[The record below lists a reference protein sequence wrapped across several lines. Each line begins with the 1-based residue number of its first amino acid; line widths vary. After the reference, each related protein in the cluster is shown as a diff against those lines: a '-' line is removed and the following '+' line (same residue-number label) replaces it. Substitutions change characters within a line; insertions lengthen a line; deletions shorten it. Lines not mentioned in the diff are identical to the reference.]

1 MTTTPDPSTLA
12 TATATSP
19 PAVERRRPR
28 PDQQAGI
35 AAAAR
40 QLRRAGSRATVVS
53 ACGTGK
59 TLIGVRVAE
68 EVGARRVL
76 VVLPTKDLAV
86 QTALAWRADRR
97 REPMLLVSSMDAGGS
112 TDLKAANV
120 GSTGDFTRLA
130 RLMKSV
136 GQLTVFVL
144 YDSLRKITE
153 AQQALQA
160 PAFDLAIMDEA
171 HRISGHHDKTWAKIL
186 DNRELQADRRLFLTA
201 TPRIWDSPDLA
212 ADPDAA
218 PHRPRRRT
226 TINRASRDPR
236 LVNSLDNTHLYGPTV
251 HHYPLHQAV
260 EDGVLADYRILIPT
274 ITDTDLHRRLR
285 TDPTAKPANAAAGS
299 APSTGTPPG
308 SSPATGA
315 QPGNARTDDVRT
327 ASAQPIGDRA
337 GSALRTT
344 ALHLAVHKAMT
355 DNGLHHVIVYFNEVA
370 SARDFTRE
378 YPHTLRRLPAELRP
392 ATMPTVLHIN
402 GDDLPE
408 DRRDTLNAFTAAPAA
423 ILTNAKVLTEG
434 IDIGAV
440 DGIVIADTTRSV
452 IRCVQ
457 ALGRALRKPAGADK
471 LAHLIIPAY
480 IPAGADPTDILGTP
494 YEPVWAIA
502 TALRSHD
509 HRIAERLPNRAN
521 RLPGEIRELVRRRWR
536 FDYDIQLEAIARAMD
551 LISFDPAR
559 ISTRPR
565 LKGLASAQ
573 AYHDEHGHLA
583 VPHEYVDPYG
593 YTLGEFISGQRT
605 AYQRGELPPEWTAE
619 LDALGM
625 IWSVPDAQWQANLT
639 TITAHHLQTGHL
651 AIPTT
656 DPGGRFLAEQRAKAT
671 RGDLTPERT
680 AALDHIDL
688 HWRLPHGPDWH
699 RKYATL
705 RTHLR
710 AGNDPAALH
719 PDSVLAGI
727 KIGPWLQR
735 QLTGWAKLHPGQ
747 QHLLTELGL
756 TPQTNPLRPA
766 PARPRRTFRQNTDL
780 LEAFLIR
787 EEGRLPEARESVTV
801 DGEKIAIGAWLAKTR
816 SKVRSGTLRTED
828 QAVIAGL
835 LGEEWA
841 STPGSA

>member
-1 MTTTPDPSTLA
+1 MTTSPHA
-12 TATATSP
+12 HP
-19 PAVERRRPR
+19 PAQDPAPQDAPRRRPR
-28 PDQQAGI
+28 ADQQAGI

-59 TLIGVRVAE
+59 TLIGIRVAE
-68 EVGARRVL
+68 EVGSRRVM

-97 REPMLLVSSMDAGGS
+97 REPMVLISSMDATAS
-112 TDLKAANV
+112 ASLQAANV

-130 RLMKSV
+130 SLMKSV
-136 GQLTVFVL
+136 EQLTVFVL

-153 AQQALQA
+153 AQQALHA

-171 HRISGHHDKTWAKIL
+171 HRISGHHDKQWATVL
-186 DNRELQADRRLFLTA
+186 DNQHIKADRRLFLTA

-212 ADPDAA
+212 EDPDN
-218 PHRPRRRT
+218 PHRPRPRRRRT
-226 TINRASRDPR
+226 TVQRAPIDPR
-236 LVNSLDNTHLYGPTV
+236 LINSLDNTHLYGPTV

-260 EDGVLADYRILIPT
+260 EDGVIADYRILVPT
-274 ITDTDLHRRLR
+274 ITDTHLHQRLH
-285 TDPTAKPANAAAGS
+285 TDTTTAASTRAGS
-299 APSTGTPPG
+299 APTTGTR
-308 SSPATGA
+308 
-315 QPGNARTDDVRT
+315 PGNAQTDDMRT
-327 ASAQPIGDRA
+327 GNAKPGGSPA

-355 DNGLHHVIVYFNEVA
+355 EHQLHHVLVYFNEVA
-370 SARDFTRE
+370 TARDFTRE
-378 YPHTLRRLPAELRP
+378 YPHTLRRLPPELRP
-392 ATMPTVLHIN
+392 ATMPSVLHIN
-402 GDDLPE
+402 GDDLPDE
-408 DRRDTLNAFTAAPAA
+408 RQATLNAFTAAPAA

-434 IDIGAV
+434 IDSGAIDAV
-440 DGIVIADTTRSV
+440 VIADTTRSV
-452 IRCVQ
+452 VRCVQ

-480 IPAGADPTDILGTP
+480 IPEGADPTDILGTP

-521 RLPGEIRELVRRRWR
+521 RLPGEVRELVRRRWR
-536 FDYDIQLEAIARAMD
+536 FDYDTHPEVIARAMD
-551 LISFDPAR
+551 LVSFDPAR

-573 AYHDEHGHLA
+573 AYRDEHGHLA

-593 YTLGEFISGQRT
+593 FTLGEFVSGQRS
-605 AYQRGELPPEWTAE
+605 AHQRGELPPEWIAE

-639 TITAHHLQTGHL
+639 TVTAYHQQTGHL

-656 DPGGRFLAEQRAKAT
+656 DPGGRFLAEQRAQAA
-671 RGDLTPERT
+671 RGQLAPERT
-680 AALDHIDL
+680 ADLENIDP
-688 HWRLPHGPDWH
+688 HWRLLHGPDWH

-710 AGNDPAALH
+710 AGHDPAELH
-719 PDSVLAGI
+719 PDSVLVGI
-727 KIGPWLQR
+727 RIGPWLQR
-735 QLTGWAKLHPGQ
+735 QTTGWAKLHPDQ
-747 QHLLTELGL
+747 QRLLTEIGL
-756 TPQTNPLRPA
+756 TPASSPLPRL
-766 PARPRRTFRQNTDL
+766 ARTRRTFRQNTDL
-780 LEAFLIR
+780 LEAFLVR
-787 EEGRLPEARESVTV
+787 EEGRLPEARESIIV
-801 DGEKIAIGAWLAKTR
+801 DGEKIAIGAWLAKAR
-816 SKVRSGTLRTED
+816 SRARSGALRAED
-828 QAVIAGL
+828 RATITGL

-841 STPGSA
+841 AAPDTA